1 MVPAIVDIEASGF
14 GVGSYPIE
22 VSVVLSDQS
31 IHCFLIR
38 PEESWVH
45 WDKNAEA
52 LHGISREMLHEHG
65 RPIREVA
72 DGLNRLLR
80 SQTVYSDA
88 WSYDSSWLGKLYD
101 AADMLQGFR
110 LETLR
115 VILSERQMAIW
126 EAVRLEVVDELKLK
140 RHRASADARIIQV
153 TYGRTLD
160 A

>member
-31 IHCFLIR
+31 VHCFLIS

-45 WDKNAEA
+45 WDKDAEA
-52 LHGISREMLHEHG
+52 LHGISRKMLLEYG

-72 DGLNRLLR
+72 DALNRLLLG
-80 SQTVYSDA
+80 QTVYSDA
-88 WSYDSSWLGKLYD
+88 WSYDSSWLGKLFD

-126 EAVRLEVVDELKLK
+126 ESVRLEVLDELKLK

-153 TYGRTLD
+153 TYERTLNS
-160 A
+160 

>member
-1 MVPAIVDIEASGF
+1 MVPAIVDVEASGF

-52 LHGISREMLHEHG
+52 LHGISREMLREHG

-126 EAVRLEVVDELKLK
+126 ESVRLEVVDELKLK